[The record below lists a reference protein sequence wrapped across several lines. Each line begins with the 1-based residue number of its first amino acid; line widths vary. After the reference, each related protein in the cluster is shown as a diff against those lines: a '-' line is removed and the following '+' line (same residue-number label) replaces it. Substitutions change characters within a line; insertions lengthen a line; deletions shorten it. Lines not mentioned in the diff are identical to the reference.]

1 MTLEAKDREELIK
14 YRIERAKDSI
24 NDVQFLIENN
34 KLTLAVNRIYYGVF
48 YILTALALKHK
59 FSTSKYMQLLG
70 WFNKTFVKEG
80 IIDKKYGRFIH
91 EAYDKRSKG
100 DYDDFVTFSRDEVK
114 GMLKNMKDFIARIE
128 KLILFDK

>member
-34 KLTLAVNRIYYGVF
+34 KLTLAVNRIYYGIF
-48 YILTALALKHK
+48 YILSALSLKHK
-59 FSTSKYMQLLG
+59 FITSKHSQLLG

-128 KLILFDK
+128 NLILSDN